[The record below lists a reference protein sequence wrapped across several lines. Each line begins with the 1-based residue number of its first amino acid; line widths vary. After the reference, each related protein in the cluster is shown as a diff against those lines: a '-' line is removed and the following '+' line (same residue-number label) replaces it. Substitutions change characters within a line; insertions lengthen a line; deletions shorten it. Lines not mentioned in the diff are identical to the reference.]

1 MKSQKEKTRWFSTR
15 WPRPW
20 PKQGVFQKR
29 LKPRKKPRI
38 WLVRLPDLRCFAAE
52 AMTKSEA
59 RAQAKKHFQLQ
70 RLPVGTMVGE
80 EL

>member
-1 MKSQKEKTRWFSTR
+1 MTSIS
-15 WPRPW
+15 
-20 PKQGVFQKR
+20 PK
-29 LKPRKKPRI
+29 PMTPKKPRI
-38 WLVRLPDLRCFAAE
+38 WLVRLPDLRWFAAE
-52 AMTKSEA
+52 ALTKSEA

>member
-1 MKSQKEKTRWFSTR
+1 MFSMTITS
-15 WPRPW
+15 
-20 PKQGVFQKR
+20 PK
-29 LKPRKKPRI
+29 PMTPKKPRI